1 MNTIALRCILH
12 GSVFEFLRYL
22 EENMIDIRDSQQYP
36 LRKVQ
41 SATKLNGQELF
52 NTLFI
57 LQKSPVAESSDR
69 PLLTSIEASSATEYP
84 LCVEAEAMSDTLL
97 WRLALQPQCVWDGGP
112 ESILKTLDTVMGFLI
127 QPGSSEI
134 LSFEEHGVSI
144 CGMAPVMLDD
154 GSKSGSINSTDLSP
168 EEDREWSHVEA
179 EIRNILYQVSCVP
192 VASIRISDNLY
203 HLGLDSISAIK
214 VSSLLQKNE
223 INLRPQDLVK
233 SSSIAEMAQLA
244 TQAQAIPSETL
255 ETTEEWVPPE
265 DINLEVLLRARG
277 IAKED
282 AEVLPA
288 LPMQVYMLSAWQKAE
303 GSVFFPEFP
312 CQIKTSVD
320 LNGIQT
326 AWDKLVSELPLLRTC
341 FIPTQSP
348 TIPVL
353 QVVLKSYKLSL
364 TQHPPMEKSNQ
375 AAQPL
380 VRAHITLQE
389 DCIWSFKLQIHH
401 ALYDGVSLPAL
412 LRRFSQLLHGS
423 VVVENNGFA
432 QWKNFVVRQASDAAQ
447 KDRRAF
453 WAAYLHGTS
462 SSSIAAKSQA
472 DVKNR
477 ISHLNES
484 AIPDVS
490 QIQAISTQSGISLQ
504 AWFLAAYAR
513 VLATRNNT
521 PDNGSVVFGMYLA
534 NRAAASD
541 SLPQVYPTL
550 NLVPLRVDSPIE
562 LPLSSVARNIQR
574 DIHQITSDGRSDV
587 GLWEI
592 DQWTGVQVKS
602 FVNFLS
608 LSNDTGSVENSVTV
622 LSQEITDNSYHHHV
636 PAQFEA
642 ARQGSFSVD
651 GIPLAVD
658 VEASVD
664 KGRLAIGIF
673 GSQQQISR
681 EEAVLVASS
690 IADTLRHA
698 TE

>member
-1 MNTIALRCILH
+1 
-12 GSVFEFLRYL
+12 
-22 EENMIDIRDSQQYP
+22 
-36 LRKVQ
+36 
-41 SATKLNGQELF
+41 
-52 NTLFI
+52 
-57 LQKSPVAESSDR
+57 
-69 PLLTSIEASSATEYP
+69 
-84 LCVEAEAMSDTLL
+84 
-97 WRLALQPQCVWDGGP
+97 
-112 ESILKTLDTVMGFLI
+112 MGFLI
-127 QPGSSEI
+127 QPGSQEI

-144 CGMAPVMLDD
+144 CGMAPVVLGD
-154 GSKSGSINSTDLSP
+154 GSSSVPVDSTDLAS
-168 EEDREWSHVEA
+168 EEDREWSQKEA
-179 EIRNILYQVSCVP
+179 EIRNILHQVSCVP
-192 VASIRISDNLY
+192 IASIRISDNLY

-214 VSSLLQKNE
+214 VSSLLRKNG

-233 SSSIAEMAQLA
+233 SSSIAEMAQRA

-255 ETTEEWVPPE
+255 ELTEEWVPPD
-265 DINLEVLLRARG
+265 DINLEVLLRAYG
-277 IAKED
+277 IEKED

-288 LPMQVYMLSAWQKAE
+288 LPMQVYMLGAWQRAE

-326 AWDKLVSELPLLRTC
+326 AWDKLVSEVPLLRTC

-353 QVVLKSYKLSL
+353 QVVLKSHKLSL
-364 TQHPPMEKSNQ
+364 TLDPPKDQSTQ

-389 DCIWSFKLQIHH
+389 DCIWSFRLQIHH

-412 LRRFSQLLHGS
+412 LRRLSQLLHGS
-423 VVVENNGFA
+423 IAVENNGLT
-432 QWKNFVVRQASDAAQ
+432 QWKNFAIRQASEATQ
-447 KDRRAF
+447 KDRQAF
-453 WAAYLHGTS
+453 WKAYLHGTS
-462 SSSIAAKSQA
+462 SSPIAAESQA

-477 ISHLNES
+477 ISYLNES
-484 AIPDVS
+484 AIADAS
-490 QIQAISTQSGISLQ
+490 QIQAISTQSGTSLQ
-504 AWFLAAYAR
+504 SWFLAAYAK
-513 VLATRNNT
+513 VLATQNNT
-521 PDNGSVVFGMYLA
+521 PTNGSVVFGMYLA

-541 SLPQVYPTL
+541 RLPQVYPTL

-562 LPLSSVARNIQR
+562 LPLSSVAKNIQR

-608 LSNDTGSVENSVTV
+608 LSDDTGSVENSVTV

-642 ARQGSFSVD
+642 ARQESFSVN

-658 VEASVD
+658 VEASVG

-681 EEAVLVASS
+681 EEAALVASS